1 MRGRLTDSRQA
12 ERSLVRGLSRCRT
25 GGTPHPPLCR
35 ESAAAT
41 NRSRTER
48 GDSVTVLTHKRDY
61 TQAIPRRASR
71 NIANGIGT
79 ESGAGSVYHAF
90 WLAMPYNPSCVVN
103 FTRTGGFGHANQIE
117 GHYLSR
123 KGARYAVVVART
135 NALITERLLEGCLD
149 CLVRHG
155 AAEESIDVVRV

>member
-103 FTRTGGFGHANQIE
+103 FTRTGGFGHAQPDRRPLPLQE
-117 GHYLSR
+117 R
-123 KGARYAVVVART
+123 RT
-135 NALITERLLEGCLD
+135 LCGGGRAHERAD
-149 CLVRHG
+149 HG
-155 AAEESIDVVRV
+155 AAPG